1 VYPFSFDKIFRPQT
15 AQAVVFEEVER
26 LVRARVRIR
35 VS

>member
-26 LVRARVRIR
+26 LVWG
-35 VS
+35 